1 MESNQIIDRL
11 INLLPSA
18 ERARKAAKA
27 ASLIAA
33 AHGEKLLLTGWAV
46 YFEELSTLCESVKQT
61 RALPSTVKKE
71 FTIDVANYLATY
83 ESFNPS
89 DLRLWS
95 SSSQLK
101 LHIALAKVCG
111 ERRIKMIYESFHE
124 IVNNELVGGRRR
136 SVTSSSSSSSAS
148 GIAKSAITPMQPPI
162 VVVNEDGNEEE
173 EEDKEPTAKTK
184 KGKGMMVLSA
194 SAANRGGGGGGGG
207 GGVSAKTPAI
217 SNEVAQSSGKSIARR
232 R

>member
-1 MESNQIIDRL
+1 
-11 INLLPSA
+11 LPSA

-27 ASLIAA
+27 ASLKAA

-46 YFEELSTLCESVKQT
+46 YFEELSTLCESVKKT
-61 RALPSTVKKE
+61 RTLPSTVRKE
-71 FTIDVANYLATY
+71 FTIEVANYLATY

-111 ERRIKMIYESFHE
+111 ERRIKTIYESFHE

-136 SVTSSSSSSSAS
+136 SVTSSSSSSAS

-162 VVVNEDGNEEE
+162 VIVNEDGNEEE
-173 EEDKEPTAKTK
+173 EEDKEPISTAKTT
-184 KGKGMMVLSA
+184 KGKGMTVLSA
-194 SAANRGGGGGGGG
+194 SAANRGGGGGGGL
-207 GGVSAKTPAI
+207 SAKTPAI